1 MAVHDLLVSIVSDE
15 KLAVICITVL
25 LYIAFFPPLAAFRAF
40 LFIFGFQ
47 QFDCVV
53 PRCDFFFFFVFS
65 LLGVC

>member
-15 KLAVICITVL
+15 KLAVIRITVL

-47 QFDCVV
+47 HFDCDV
-53 PRCDFFFFFVFS
+53 PRCDFFFFVFS